1 MLWTNIYPIFRARSN
16 LFKIHNT
23 RERLKKNFGIGTYLL
38 PCGLQTIMDFSL
50 TTLPVETALIFWTF
64 WTWAM
69 DCMIIYLCMCV
80 YKVKK
85 ERRRAGDYFISL
97 VRVTSNTFFT
107 LLCWTCWTPEQPEKE
122 KRKTKKKKLFLLC
135 RQNKERERERD
146 EKRGG
151 GGGGLVG
158 RASAAAAIIVLVFNV
173 IIIIFFFFFF
183 SSTTSSSHHNIF
195 KVVALRPFR
204 PCHSAASR
212 LA

>member
-1 MLWTNIYPIFRARSN
+1 M
-16 LFKIHNT
+16 
-23 RERLKKNFGIGTYLL
+23 

-122 KRKTKKKKLFLLC
+122 KPKKEAFFALSPKQKI
-135 RQNKERERERD
+135 EERD

-173 IIIIFFFFFF
+173 IIIIIFFFFF
-183 SSTTSSSHHNIF
+183 SSTTTSTSS
-195 KVVALRPFR
+195 RWWR
-204 PCHSAASR
+204 
-212 LA
+212 

>member
-1 MLWTNIYPIFRARSN
+1 M
-16 LFKIHNT
+16 
-23 RERLKKNFGIGTYLL
+23 

-85 ERRRAGDYFISL
+85 ERRRAGDFFISL
-97 VRVTSNTFFT
+97 VRVTSNSFFHLA
-107 LLCWTCWTPEQPEKE
+107 LLDLLDAR
-122 KRKTKKKKLFLLC
+122 KRKKKNQKKKLSGFALSPK
-135 RQNKERERERD
+135 QKIEERD

-183 SSTTSSSHHNIF
+183 SSTTTSTSS
-195 KVVALRPFR
+195 RWWR
-204 PCHSAASR
+204 
-212 LA
+212 